1 MGELVSF
8 ASNGGSASGYLA
20 KPASGSGKGVIVI
33 QEWWGLND
41 NIKGIADRFA
51 AEGFVALAP
60 DMYHGVVTAEPDEA
74 GKLLMALN
82 IPRAEQDL
90 KGAVT
95 YLKELTGG
103 PVGTVGFCMG
113 GALSL
118 FAACNSNGDV
128 GACVDF
134 YGGHP
139 AVKYNWDGLTAPVLG
154 IWAEHDG
161 FVGAVRPS
169 QVQFVNRGVRYQ
181 IGSHLG
187 AAFGHLHVA
196 WFDQG
201 AEAFLDQG
209 RQVGIDRVHFEQHCL
224 AFDK

>member
-1 MGELVSF
+1 MGENVTF
-8 ASNGGSASGYLA
+8 TSNGGSASGYLA

-60 DMYHGVVTAEPDEA
+60 DMYHGTVTAEPDEA
-74 GKLLMALN
+74 GKLLLALN
-82 IPRAEQDL
+82 VPQAEKDL
-90 KGAVT
+90 KGAVA
-95 YLKELTGG
+95 YLKEMTGG

-118 FAACNSNGDV
+118 FAACNSDGAV

-139 AVKYNWDGLTAPVLG
+139 MVKYNFDNLTAPVLG
-154 IWAEHDG
+154 IWAEHDD
-161 FVGAVRPS
+161 
-169 QVQFVNRGVRYQ
+169 FVNPNVPTYEAELTKRNIEHEFITYPGTY
-181 IGSHLG
+181 HAFFNDEHAEPEYNP
-187 AAFGHLHVA
+187 AAANAA
-196 WFDQG
+196 W
-201 AEAFLDQG
+201 EKT
-209 RQVGIDRVHFEQHCL
+209 L
-224 AFDK
+224 AFYRKNL

>member
-1 MGELVSF
+1 MGEMVTF
-8 ASNGGSASGYLA
+8 PSNGGNASGYLA

-33 QEWWGLND
+33 QEWWGLNG

-60 DMYHGVVTAEPDEA
+60 DMYHGTVTAEPDEA

-82 IPRAEQDL
+82 VPQAEKDL
-90 KGAVT
+90 RGAVT
-95 YLKELTGG
+95 YLKNLTGG

-118 FAACNSNGDV
+118 FAACTNNGDV

-139 AVKYNWDGLTAPVLG
+139 MVKYDFDVLTAPVLG
-154 IWAEHDG
+154 IWAEHDD
-161 FVGAVRPS
+161 
-169 QVQFVNRGVRYQ
+169 FVNPNVPGYEAALKERGKTYEFITYPGTQ
-181 IGSHLG
+181 HAFFNDEHSEPEYNP
-187 AAFGHLHVA
+187 AAAKDA
-196 WFDQG
+196 W
-201 AEAFLDQG
+201 EKT
-209 RQVGIDRVHFEQHCL
+209 L
-224 AFDK
+224 AFYRKHL

>member
-1 MGELVSF
+1 MGEMVTF
-8 ASNGGSASGYLA
+8 AANGGTATGYLA
-20 KPASGSGKGVIVI
+20 RPAGNAGKGVIVI

-60 DMYHGVVTAEPDEA
+60 DVYNGKVTTEPDEA

-82 IPRAEQDL
+82 IPETEKTLR
-90 KGAVT
+90 GAIT
-95 YLKELTGG
+95 YLKEGTGG

-118 FAACNSNGDV
+118 FAACKADGDV

-139 AVKYNWDGLTAPVLG
+139 AVSYDWDGLTAPVLG
-154 IWAEHDG
+154 IWAEHDD
-161 FVGAVRPS
+161 
-169 QVQFVNRGVRYQ
+169 FVNPNVPRYEEELSSREKQ
-181 IGSHLG
+181 YEFITYPGTSH
-187 AAFGHLHVA
+187 AFFNDEHADAYNAQASADA
-196 WFDQG
+196 WQ
-201 AEAFLDQG
+201 
-209 RQVGIDRVHFEQHCL
+209 RTL
-224 AFDK
+224 AHYRANL

>member
-1 MGELVSF
+1 MGEIVSF
-8 ASNGGSASGYLA
+8 ASNGGTAGGYLA
-20 KPASGSGKGVIVI
+20 KPASGSGKGVIVL

-51 AEGFVALAP
+51 SAGFIALAP

-82 IPRAEQDL
+82 IGQAAKDL
-90 KGAVT
+90 HGAVS
-95 YLKELTGG
+95 YLKDLSGG

-118 FAACNSNGDV
+118 FAACNEGDAV

-139 AVKYNWDGLTAPVLG
+139 MVKYAWDTLTAPVLG
-154 IWAEHDG
+154 LWAAHDD
-161 FVGAVRPS
+161 
-169 QVQFVNRGVRYQ
+169 FVNPNVPGYETELTNRGKKHDFHTYPDTQ
-181 IGSHLG
+181 HAFFNDTHTDG
-187 AAFGHLHVA
+187 AYNAAASADAWDRTVAFYNANL
-196 WFDQG
+196 
-201 AEAFLDQG
+201 
-209 RQVGIDRVHFEQHCL
+209 
-224 AFDK
+224 

>member
-1 MGELVSF
+1 MGNIVTF
-8 ASNGGSASGYLA
+8 ASNGGTASGYLA
-20 KPASGSGKGVIVI
+20 KPASGTGKGVIVI

-60 DMYHGVVTAEPDEA
+60 DMYHGTVTAEPDEA

-82 IPRAEQDL
+82 IPQAEKDL
-90 KGAVT
+90 KGAVA
-95 YLKELTGG
+95 YLKEMTGG

-118 FAACNSNGDV
+118 FASCNSSGDV

-154 IWAEHDG
+154 LWAEHDD
-161 FVGAVRPS
+161 
-169 QVQFVNRGVRYQ
+169 FVNPNIPTFEAEMTKRN
-181 IGSHLG
+181 ISHEFHTYPG
-187 AAFGHLHVA
+187 TQHAFFNDEHPEPQFNPAAAKDA
-196 WFDQG
+196 W
-201 AEAFLDQG
+201 EKT
-209 RQVGIDRVHFEQHCL
+209 L
-224 AFDK
+224 AFYRKHL

>member
-1 MGELVSF
+1 MVTF
-8 ASNGGSASGYLA
+8 ASNGGTAGGNLA
-20 KPASGSGKGVIVI
+20 KPASGTGKGVVVI
-33 QEWWGLND
+33 QEWWGLNG
-41 NIKGIADRFA
+41 NITGIADRLA

-60 DMYHGVVTAEPDEA
+60 DMYHGKLTDEPDEA

-82 IPRAEQDL
+82 IEQAEKDL

-95 YLKELTGG
+95 YLKGLTGR

-139 AVKYNWDGLTAPVLG
+139 MVKYNWDGLTAPLLG
-154 IWAEHDG
+154 LFAEHDD
-161 FVGAVRPS
+161 
-169 QVQFVNRGVRYQ
+169 FVNPNVPGYEQALKERGKAYEF
-181 IGSHLG
+181 ITYPGTSH
-187 AAFGHLHVA
+187 AFFNDEHPEPQ
-196 WFDQG
+196 FNRRR
-201 AEAFLDQG
+201 QG
-209 RQVGIDRVHFEQHCL
+209 RVGEEL
-224 AFDK
+224 AFFRKHL